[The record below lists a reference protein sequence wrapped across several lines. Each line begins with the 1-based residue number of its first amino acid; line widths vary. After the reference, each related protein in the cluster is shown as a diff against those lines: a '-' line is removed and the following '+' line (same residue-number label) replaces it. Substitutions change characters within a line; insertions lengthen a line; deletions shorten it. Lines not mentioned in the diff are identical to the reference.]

1 MTLLEIIALIEE
13 EYKDVTAGDPGVTR
27 SINFVYRDLSKLYTR
42 ETVEENKDLVTVADQ
57 EVYTL
62 PADSRQIFNVYIEGS
77 RLRHIYK
84 EALLNPRPK
93 GMPKRWYSFGA
104 GDKDK
109 DVKQRFGL
117 DPVPSEE
124 EGGLSI
130 VVAYEPM
137 PADLVED
144 TDKVKYIPE
153 EKQYLIAWGAIGI
166 LAGIEEDYDI
176 AQNFESRYRAAYNEL
191 MMEMGLFRESNYPAT
206 ARQVK
211 QP

>member
-1 MTLLEIIALIEE
+1 MTLLELIALIEE
-13 EYKDVTAGDPGVTR
+13 EYKDITVGNPVIAR

-42 ETVEENKDLVTVADQ
+42 ETVEENDELITASDQ
-57 EVYTL
+57 EVYIL
-62 PADSRQIFNVYIEGS
+62 PADSRQIFNVYIEGN

-84 EALLNPRPK
+84 EALLRPRSK

-104 GDKDK
+104 GDIDK

-124 EGGLSI
+124 EKEIDI

-137 PADLVED
+137 PADLFED
-144 TDKVKYIPE
+144 EDKIKYIPE
-153 EKQYLIAWGAIGI
+153 EKQYLIVWGAVGI

-176 AQNFESRYRAAYNEL
+176 AQNFESRYRTAYNEL
-191 MMEMGLFRESNYPAT
+191 MMEMGLFRESNYPA
-206 ARQVK
+206 AAKQVK